1 MYREIYDC
9 GIEERC
15 RAPAIRHLYAQWRAL
30 VDEHGFAPF
39 APFDPICLGELA
51 DDVIVMVPLDEDD
64 YVYAHYGSVIAANV
78 GMDMTGRQ
86 TSEFKGEVGD
96 FFRQVNMR
104 AVDEGIALL
113 TLHRGAYAMNV
124 HIWERL
130 VLPCR
135 EADGSSIIVVYC
147 KARELRDDLLTT
159 ILDASLDGIVAV
171 RLVRD
176 SDGSAVD
183 GQVIAANRRAAHF
196 VGRPVEDMLATPLL
210 QLFPQLRESG
220 LWDRYL
226 AVAETREPIEFVAPY
241 PYREGGE
248 RWFEIAVAP
257 LGDGVLATYSDVTQR
272 KLAEDAARLVQLEHA
287 AANEALTAEIARRQ
301 ELEAE
306 LSRLAT
312 RDPLTGAL
320 NRRALAD
327 GLQRAIALA
336 ERYGHPVSLFAIDL
350 DHFKRINDS
359 FGHAGG
365 DAVLKAVVELMTHGL
380 REEVDLFGR
389 FGGEEFVAV
398 LPHTGLTAAAAVAE
412 RMRALTADLAV
423 PHEGGAIRF
432 SASFGVAA
440 WDGRETLDRLLS
452 RADTALY
459 KAKASGRN
467 VVCVDEGD
475 GELLVVRLPGTEG
488 IAPSDDVPVFA
499 PKARQSTGPR
509 RKSSA
514 GQS

>member
-9 GIEERC
+9 EIETRC

-30 VDEHGFAPF
+30 VDKHGYAPF
-39 APFDPICLGELA
+39 APFDPISLGELA
-51 DDVIVMVPLDEDD
+51 DDFIVIVPLDEHN
-64 YVYAHYGSVIAANV
+64 YVYAHYGRTIAANT
-78 GMDMTGRQ
+78 GMDLTGRQ
-86 TSEFKGEVGD
+86 SSEFKGEVGE
-96 FFRQVNMR
+96 FFREVNAR
-104 AVDEGIALL
+104 AEREGIALL
-113 TLHRGAYAMNV
+113 TFHRGAHTMNV
-124 HIWERL
+124 HMWERL
-130 VLPCR
+130 VMPCR
-135 EADGSSIIVVYC
+135 DLDGSSIIVIYC
-147 KARELRDDLLTT
+147 KARELRDDLLMT
-159 ILDASLDGIVAV
+159 ILDASLHGIVAV

-183 GQVIAANRRAAHF
+183 GQIIAANRRAAHF

-210 QLFPQLRESG
+210 VLFPQLRETG

-226 AVAETREPIEFVAPY
+226 QVAKTRQPMEFVAPY

-257 LGDGVLATYSDVTQR
+257 LGDGVLATYSDVTER
-272 KLAEDAARLVQLEHA
+272 KLAEDAARLTQLEHA

-320 NRRALAD
+320 NRRALTD

-365 DAVLKAVVELMTHGL
+365 DAVLKAVVDLMTHGL

-398 LPHTGLTAAAAVAE
+398 LPHTGLTAAAAVSE
-412 RMRALTADLAV
+412 RMRALIADLAV

-467 VVCVDEGD
+467 VVCVDEGE

-488 IAPSDDVPVFA
+488 IAPSDDVPVFT
-499 PKARQSTGPR
+499 PRARQNTGPR

-514 GQS
+514 GQA